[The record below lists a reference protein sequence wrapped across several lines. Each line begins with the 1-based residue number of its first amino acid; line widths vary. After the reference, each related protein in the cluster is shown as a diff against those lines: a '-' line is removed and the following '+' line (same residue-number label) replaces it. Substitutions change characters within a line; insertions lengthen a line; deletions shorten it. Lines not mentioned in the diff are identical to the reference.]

1 MKNKNYTFVLWIT
14 AAALLVAGCS
24 GLAAQ
29 AAPTEEPEPVDD
41 FIPLVSATGVVVP
54 SQFSTLSVSTAG
66 IVEDVIIEEG
76 DLVAA
81 DQALLLL
88 KGKEDLEAN
97 IAAAEYE
104 ITLAQKAL
112 DDLDETA
119 TDASV
124 VLLELIGVLAKSV
137 RDAQYQLDNLT
148 IPANQEDLEA
158 IVALDKKGE
167 TLDLARAAYEPYRLN
182 AEEQENKE
190 LNCAINRS
198 WTKSPS
204 ECKVE
209 ETTED
214 VLKDELDDAQSDYD
228 NAVRRLQFETTLELL
243 QEQLAKARE
252 DYALYNEGPDPADVA
267 VAMARLKNAE
277 ASIAAS
283 QALYD
288 DLEVNA
294 PFDGT
299 ISELYINESEWIAP
313 GQPALL
319 LADLENLRIETTDL
333 SEIDVSRIKLGDE
346 VIITFDALPDFT
358 TAGTVARISPKAS
371 SGAGVNYTVVIE
383 LQEIPDQLRWGMTAF
398 VDIELE

>member
-1 MKNKNYTFVLWIT
+1 MKIKKFTPALWIT

-24 GLAAQ
+24 SLTAQ
-29 AAPTEEPEPVDD
+29 AAPTGVPEPIED

-66 IVEDVIIEEG
+66 IVEEVISEEG
-76 DLVAA
+76 EMVVAN
-81 DQALLLL
+81 QVLLRL
-88 KGKEDLEAN
+88 KGKEDLGAN
-97 IAAAEYE
+97 IAAAEYD

-112 DDLDETA
+112 EDLDENA

-124 VLLELIGVLAKSV
+124 ALLESIGVLAKSV

-148 IPANQEDLEA
+148 VPVNQEDLEA
-158 IVALDKKGE
+158 IVALDMMGE
-167 TLDLARAAYEPYRLN
+167 TLDLARSAYDPYRLSAN
-182 AEEQENKE
+182 QEENVE

-204 ECKVE
+204 ECRVE

-214 VLKDELDDAQSDYD
+214 VLKDELDDAQSDFD
-228 NAVRRLQFETTLELL
+228 TAVRRLQFETTLESL
-243 QEQLAKARE
+243 QEQLAKVRQ
-252 DYALYNEGPDPADVA
+252 DYALYSEGPDPADVA
-267 VAMARLKNAE
+267 VVIARLNNAE
-277 ASIAAS
+277 ASLAAA

-288 DLEVNA
+288 DLEVSA
-294 PFDGT
+294 PFDST
-299 ISELYINESEWIAP
+299 ISELYINDSEWISP

-333 SEIDVSRIKLGDE
+333 SEIDVSRIKIGDT
-346 VIITFDALPDFT
+346 VIITFDALPEIT
-358 TAGTVARISPKAS
+358 STGTVVRISPKAS
-371 SGAGVNYTVVIE
+371 PGSGVNYTVVIE

-398 VDIELE
+398 VDIEVE